1 MGEMTVMRYSL
12 KLADGTMGHAY
23 VQGRDKT
30 KVEQAA
36 LVDALMQSAAAGKF
50 GRRFWMLVMEAEVQ
64 GKATR
69 AAKAAATKVEFF
81 TMARGEDDRP

>member
-1 MGEMTVMRYSL
+1 MHMGR
-12 KLADGTMGHAY
+12 G
-23 VQGRDKT
+23 
-30 KVEQAA
+30 
-36 LVDALMQSAAAGKF
+36 